1 LRGAD
6 IDILEADK
14 QSIGLRQGVAVDIY
28 ELADWASRLVAGRP
42 APDDL
47 SLHRPLD
54 DALDL
59 LPGCYDDWAIIE
71 RERMRQRML
80 HALEALS
87 RALTTK
93 GRYGEAVEA
102 ALTAIVAEPL
112 RESAQRALL
121 EAHLA
126 ESNLIEA
133 RRDFLA
139 YRNLVRRELGVEPSV
154 ELAALVRRPTA
165 NGSRASREASV
176 AAIV

>member
-1 LRGAD
+1 
-6 IDILEADK
+6 
-14 QSIGLRQGVAVDIY
+14 
-28 ELADWASRLVAGRP
+28 
-42 APDDL
+42 
-47 SLHRPLD
+47 
-54 DALDL
+54 
-59 LPGCYDDWAIIE
+59 
-71 RERMRQRML
+71 M
-80 HALEALS
+80 
-87 RALTTK
+87 

-154 ELAALVRRPTA
+154 ELAALVRRPMA